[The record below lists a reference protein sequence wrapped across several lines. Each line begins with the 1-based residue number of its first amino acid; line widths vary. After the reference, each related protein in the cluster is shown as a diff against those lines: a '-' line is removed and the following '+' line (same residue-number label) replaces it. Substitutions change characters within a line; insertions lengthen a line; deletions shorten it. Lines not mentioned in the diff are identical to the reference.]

1 MSAFD
6 RGRSGMAT
14 TPSIVW
20 TKLAKTRGVSSPKPP
35 P

>member
-1 MSAFD
+1 MSAFEA
-6 RGRSGMAT
+6 GSSGMAT

-20 TKLAKTRGVSSPKPP
+20 TKLAKTDGSSNPSPP